1 MSSVGRQGSI
11 RKKLFLWI
19 SLILVAF
26 NYAAGVFV
34 YRGYVK
40 KLSETTVNC
49 NIVFSQNLIRG
60 EVNIIPPDR
69 FKVMPLDYQIY
80 FYDKR
85 GNTLQL
91 IANSLNGKM
100 QASFETQSK
109 DVLISSEWNVVGYSN
124 VKIRWLWLSMS
135 IAIPI
140 EVNIK

>member
-1 MSSVGRQGSI
+1 M

-135 IAIPI
+135 LAIPI

>member
-1 MSSVGRQGSI
+1 MSSVGRQSSI

-34 YRGYVK
+34 YRGYVR

-135 IAIPI
+135 LAIPI

>member
-1 MSSVGRQGSI
+1 MSSVGRQSSI

-34 YRGYVK
+34 YRGYVR

-135 IAIPI
+135 IAIPV

>member
-1 MSSVGRQGSI
+1 VGRQGSI

-124 VKIRWLWLSMS
+124 VKIKWLWLSMS
-135 IAIPI
+135 LAIPI

>member
-1 MSSVGRQGSI
+1 VGRQGSI

-135 IAIPI
+135 LAIPI

>member
-135 IAIPI
+135 LAIPV

>member
-1 MSSVGRQGSI
+1 MSSVGRQSSI

-34 YRGYVK
+34 YRGYVR
-40 KLSETTVNC
+40 KLSETTVSC

-135 IAIPI
+135 LAIPV

>member
-1 MSSVGRQGSI
+1 MSSVGRQSSI

>member
-135 IAIPI
+135 LAIPI

>member
-135 IAIPI
+135 IAIPV